1 MATRVKFLEAELR
14 ALVKQID
21 ATSLQMDRAKAET
34 NGDIG
39 TISASCDSDSARV
52 YTASMEDWIS
62 RYDRV
67 IRAVNQLEQDLDAAV
82 ARLIAGADDSLQ
94 MAKNA

>member
-1 MATRVKFLEAELR
+1 MASQVKFLEAELR
-14 ALVKQID
+14 TLVKQID
-21 ATSLQMDRAKAET
+21 AASLQMDRAKAET

-39 TISASCDSDSARV
+39 TIRASCDSDSARV
-52 YTASMEDWIS
+52 YSAGMEEWIS

-67 IRAVNQLEQDLDAAV
+67 IRAVNQLEQDLDTAV

-94 MAKNA
+94 LAQNG